1 MRKMNN
7 AMSGN
12 QPKMDDVNEK
22 VEAAT
27 KSGQQ
32 ETTGTVR
39 VREDKLRQQ

>member
-7 AMSGN
+7 VMSVN
-12 QPKMDDVNEK
+12 QQKMDDVNEK
-22 VEAAT
+22 VEAET

-39 VREDKLRQQ
+39 VREETLRQQ